1 MGNQIKQG
9 VFFLLCFFL
18 PFRIALANAGIL
30 ELTPDIP
37 RYALGRSIAFLEDE
51 SGKLGISEVSS
62 PAFEARFKP
71 SQENALNF
79 GVTSS
84 AIWVKCTL
92 RNTRPEAISVWL
104 LSLDYPLFD
113 YVSLFRKNRASGQ
126 WEEEKSGDRYP
137 FRNRK
142 IAHRNF
148 LFELPMP
155 DTAVQTYYLRFA
167 TSGSLQ
173 IGPHLH
179 TERELSI
186 ENMYAE
192 IGYGLFFGA
201 LLIMIGYNLFLFFSL
216 WDRAYLAYVLVILFN
231 LLVQASFSGHINQYF
246 LGNTPVLANGSIP
259 LFMAGAGLTM
269 NFFAISFLG
278 TRHFAR
284 GMHRILMGLLVLAA
298 LDMLLVFFL
307 PARLTISLAG
317 LIVMVTSLMMIVAG
331 VSSLANG
338 NKSARYFLLAW
349 VVLLAGVLITSLRNF
364 GLLTPNFL
372 TVNSIKIGAIMEVI
386 LLSMALSDKY
396 NLFKKEKET
405 TQAKMLH
412 MQQEAN
418 KVLEEKVQERTLQLA
433 EAYEELSSTMVV
445 IEQERQKSDRLLLN
459 ILPEETAA
467 ELKEKG
473 QAKPKHYDRVSVLFT
488 DFRDFTRLVEQ
499 MTPQQVIEELS
510 YCFTAFDDICDR
522 HRLEKIKTIG
532 DSYMAAGGLPRP
544 NDTNP
549 ADAVSAALEILEWTE
564 NWKVE
569 KLTRGEEPWEI
580 RIGIHTGPVV
590 AGVVGKNKFAYDIWG
605 DTVNHASRM
614 ESGGQPGH
622 VNISEATYQLVRH
635 EFHCVYRGE
644 ITVKNLGD
652 LKMYWVEGRI

>member
-1 MGNQIKQG
+1 MGNLQKKGIACIAAC
-9 VFFLLCFFL
+9 LLAASS
-18 PFRIALANAGIL
+18 ALAGTGIL
-30 ELTPDIP
+30 DLGPDKS
-37 RYALGRSIAFLEDE
+37 RHALGRHMAFLEDK
-51 SGKLGISEVSS
+51 SGALTIEEAAS
-62 PAFEARFKP
+62 PGYEAQFKP
-71 SQENALNF
+71 SREDALNF

-84 AIWVKCTL
+84 AIWIRFRL
-92 RNTRPEAISVWL
+92 RNTDPEATPNWL

-113 YVSLFRKNRASGQ
+113 YVSLYRKNSATGQ
-126 WEEEKSGDRYP
+126 WEEEKSGDGYP

-148 LFELPMP
+148 LFELPLP
-155 DTAVQTYYLRFA
+155 DTAAQTYYLRFA

-186 ENMYAE
+186 ENMYSE

-216 WDRAYLAYVLVILFN
+216 WDRAYLAYVLVILFS
-231 LLVQASFSGHINQYF
+231 LLVQASFSGHINQYL
-246 LGNTPVLANGSIP
+246 LGNTPLLANGSVP

-269 NFFAISFLG
+269 NFFAITFLD
-278 TRHFAR
+278 TRQFAR
-284 GMHRILMGLLVLAA
+284 RIHRILKALLVLAA

-317 LIVMVTSLMMIVAG
+317 LIIMVTSLMMIVAG
-331 VSSLANG
+331 IRSLING

-349 VVLLAGVLITSLRNF
+349 VMLLAGVLITSLRNF
-364 GLLTPNFL
+364 GLLTPNFF
-372 TVNSIKIGAIMEVI
+372 TVNSMKFGAIMEVI

-396 NLFKKEKET
+396 NLFKKEKEAA
-405 TQAKMLH
+405 QSKMLR

-418 KVLEEKVQERTLQLA
+418 KVLEEKVLERTLQLA
-433 EAYEELSSTMVV
+433 EANQELSATLEVV
-445 IEQERQKSDRLLLN
+445 DQERQKSDRLLLN

-467 ELKEKG
+467 ELKEHG
-473 QAKPKHYDRVSVLFT
+473 LASPKHYDRVSVLFT

-549 ADAVSAALEILEWTE
+549 ADAVRAALEILEWTE
-564 NWKVE
+564 NWKTE
-569 KLTRGEEPWEI
+569 KRNKGEEPWEI

-614 ESGGQPGH
+614 ESAGQPGQ

-635 EFHCVYRGE
+635 EFRCVYRGE

-652 LKMYWVEGRI
+652 LKMYWVEGRN

>member
-1 MGNQIKQG
+1 MGNFKLKG
-9 VFFLLCFFL
+9 LALVAACWLASAA
-18 PFRIALANAGIL
+18 ALASPGIL
-30 ELTPDIP
+30 ELSPEKS
-37 RYALGRSIAFLEDE
+37 RYALGRHMTFLEDK
-51 SGKLGISEVSS
+51 SGDLTIEEVSS
-62 PAFEARFKP
+62 PGFQARFQP
-71 SQENALNF
+71 SREDALNF

-84 AIWVKCTL
+84 AIWVKCVL
-92 RNTRPEAISVWL
+92 RNTDPEAFPNWL

-113 YVSLFRKNRASGQ
+113 YVSLYYSDRNSGK
-126 WEEEKSGDRYP
+126 WTEEKLGDRYP

-155 DTAVQTYYLRFA
+155 DTTVQTYYLRFA

-216 WDRAYLAYVLVILFN
+216 WDRAYLAYVLVILFS
-231 LLVQASFSGHINQYF
+231 LLVQASFSGHINQYL
-246 LGNTPVLANGSIP
+246 LGNAPVLANGSIP

-269 NFFAISFLG
+269 NFFAITFLD
-278 TRHFAR
+278 TRRFAR
-284 GMHRILMGLLVLAA
+284 KMHLILMGLMVIAI
-298 LDMLLVFFL
+298 LDMILVFFL
-307 PARLTISLAG
+307 PTRLTISLAG
-317 LIVMVTSLMMIVAG
+317 LVIMVTSLMMIVAG
-331 VSSLANG
+331 VNSLLNG

-349 VVLLAGVLITSLRNF
+349 VMLLAGVLITSLRNF
-364 GLLTPNFL
+364 GLLMPNFF
-372 TVNSIKIGAIMEVI
+372 TVNSMKFGAILEVI

-433 EAYEELSSTMVV
+433 QANEELSSTLVV
-445 IEQERQKSDRLLLN
+445 IEQERQKSDQLLLN

-564 NWKVE
+564 NWKAE